1 MSQWYYGK
9 DGQQQGP
16 VDAET
21 IKGLLA
27 SGQLSPGDLAWKEGM
42 ANWAAISTIGELAGE
57 MGVSA
62 QPSAASVAP
71 AAPANPYGQNQ
82 PYGQAG
88 GYQQPGAYQ
97 GPVAYQANMGDPSL
111 QGKATTAMVLG
122 ILSIVTSCFVCGP
135 IGIGLGIPAMI
146 MGGKAMAAPNQGQ
159 AKAGKTCGIIG
170 LIIGILTTVLSI
182 IYIIG
187 MIAAGASGA
196 AGAGGGFGD

>member
-27 SGQLSPGDLAWKEGM
+27 SGQLGPNDLAWKEGM
-42 ANWAAISTIGELAGE
+42 ANWAAINTISELAGDV
-57 MGVSA
+57 G
-62 QPSAASVAP
+62 AASQHPAAP
-71 AAPANPYGQNQ
+71 AAPANPYGQSQ
-82 PYGQAG
+82 QYGQPG

-97 GPVAYQANMGDPSL
+97 GPVAYQPNMGDPSL
-111 QGKATTAMVLG
+111 QGKATTAMILG

-196 AGAGGGFGD
+196 AGAGGGFGVGD